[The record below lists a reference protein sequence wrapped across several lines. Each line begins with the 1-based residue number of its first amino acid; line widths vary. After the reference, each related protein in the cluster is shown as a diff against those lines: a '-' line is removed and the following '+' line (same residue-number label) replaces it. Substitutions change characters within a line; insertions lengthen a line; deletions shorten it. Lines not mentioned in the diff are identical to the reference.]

1 MMIPTRRTLGIAG
14 AAFLFAI
21 ALSCRNRT
29 GSDGR
34 DGASSSSSSGGA
46 ELDAGA
52 FDKAAL
58 LRAFG
63 ECAFGTYKEAHAAAS
78 ELDAAARAAESD
90 PSKRAAAQ
98 EAWKKT
104 VGIWER
110 AELFQFG
117 PAAMTGS
124 PGARDMRDPVYSW
137 PVTSRCQIEQ
147 ALVDKVYEA
156 ADFSTL
162 SLVSTRTLSALEFL
176 LFYDGTDNA
185 CAPTEAIN
193 SEGKWTALGA
203 DEIKRRKA
211 VYARVLAGD
220 VLVRTQKVTDAWDPA
235 KDNFLSTFAGAPNS
249 TFASQQMA
257 FNTVSDAMFYLDD
270 QVKNMKV
277 GKPAGLVPECLAPP
291 CLGDVES
298 AFAKRSK
305 EHIRANLDG
314 YEMLLKGCGPGM
326 TGLGFDDLLAAL
338 GAQAVADKLAGTVTA
353 ARAALDALTEP
364 TFEEDIQKNPN
375 GVRALFE
382 ALRGNAAAMK
392 ADFVTVLDL
401 EIPKKVEGDND

>member
-1 MMIPTRRTLGIAG
+1 MKRIALITALG
-14 AAFLFAI
+14 LFAV
-21 ALSCRNRT
+21 ALSCRSRT
-29 GSDGR
+29 GADGR
-34 DGASSSSSSGGA
+34 GGASSSSSSGA
-46 ELDAGA
+46 PELDAGA

-63 ECAFGTYKEAHAAAS
+63 ECAFGTYKEAHAAAG
-78 ELDAAARAAESD
+78 ELDAATRAAETD
-90 PSKRAAAQ
+90 PTKRIAAQ

-124 PGARDMRDPVYSW
+124 PGARDMRDPVYAW

-147 ALVDKVYEA
+147 SLTDKVYEV
-156 ADFSTL
+156 ADFTSL
-162 SLVSTRTLSALEFL
+162 SLVSTRTLSALEYL
-176 LFYDGTDNA
+176 LFYEGTDNA
-185 CAPTEAIN
+185 CAATDAIN
-193 SEGKWTALGA
+193 AEGKWAALGA
-203 DEIKRRKA
+203 EEIKKRKA
-211 VYARVLAGD
+211 TYARVLGAD
-220 VLVRTQKVTDAWDPA
+220 VLARTQKLADAWDPA
-235 KDNFLSTFAGAPNS
+235 KDNFLATFAGPPNA

-277 GKPAGLVPECLAPP
+277 GKPAGLVPECAAPP

-298 AFAKRSK
+298 PYAKRSK
-305 EHIRANLDG
+305 EHLRANLDG

-338 GAQAVADKLAGTVTA
+338 GAQAVADKVAGTITTT
-353 ARAALDALTEP
+353 RAALDALTEP
-364 TFEEDIQKNPN
+364 TLEEDIQKNPN

-382 ALRGNAAAMK
+382 ALRGNASVMK
-392 ADFVTVLDL
+392 ADFVTILDL